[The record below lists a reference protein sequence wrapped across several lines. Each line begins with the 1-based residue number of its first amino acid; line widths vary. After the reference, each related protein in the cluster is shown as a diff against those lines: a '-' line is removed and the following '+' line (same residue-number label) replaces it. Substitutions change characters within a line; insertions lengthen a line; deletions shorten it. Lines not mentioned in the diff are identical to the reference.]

1 MAWSLSRSL
10 MVPTEPLLSPRLRIY
25 FRYHTY
31 EELFM
36 PRKKLTLSVDEEAVR
51 RARWFTK
58 KHDTSI
64 SRLVS
69 EFLLSLG
76 DSEVPDTPIVSRL
89 VGILPSD
96 TRLEDYHEHLVEKH
110 GS

>member
-1 MAWSLSRSL
+1 
-10 MVPTEPLLSPRLRIY
+10 
-25 FRYHTY
+25 
-31 EELFM
+31 M

-96 TRLEDYHEHLVEKH
+96 TRLEDYHEHLVEKYD
-110 GS
+110 S

>member
-1 MAWSLSRSL
+1 
-10 MVPTEPLLSPRLRIY
+10 
-25 FRYHTY
+25 
-31 EELFM
+31 M

-69 EFLLSLG
+69 EFFLSLG
-76 DSEVPDTPIVSRL
+76 DADVPDTPIVSRL
-89 VGILPSD
+89 IGILPPD
-96 TRLEDYHEHLVEKH
+96 TRLEDYHEHLVEKYD
-110 GS
+110 S

>member
-1 MAWSLSRSL
+1 
-10 MVPTEPLLSPRLRIY
+10 
-25 FRYHTY
+25 
-31 EELFM
+31 M
-36 PRKKLTLSVDEEAVR
+36 PRKKLTLSDDEEAVR

-69 EFLLSLG
+69 EFLLSHG
-76 DSEVPDTPIVSRL
+76 GSEVPDTPIVSRL

-96 TRLEDYHEHLVEKH
+96 IRLEDYHEHLVEKYE
-110 GS
+110 S